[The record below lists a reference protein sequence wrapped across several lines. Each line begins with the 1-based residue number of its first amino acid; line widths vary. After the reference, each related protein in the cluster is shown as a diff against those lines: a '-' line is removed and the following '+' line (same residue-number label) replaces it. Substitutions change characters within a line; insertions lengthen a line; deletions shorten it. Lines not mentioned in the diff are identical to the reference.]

1 MAKTEGS
8 DNANIPG
15 ADEQSWLDAV
25 DRVLKG
31 KAFDTLISQEIGG
44 LERNPLYTETHTQ
57 TNHDPAGLPGAWPY
71 MRGAKAVNDRFL
83 PWQIVSRVIPSR
95 KNADAEDVLTDLQ
108 GGVST
113 LLLDLSQ
120 TSTPTSAQ
128 LKTLLA
134 DVQLDIAP
142 LMLRAG
148 QEAQAHLDLFFE
160 LLAEK
165 QAHQANAYADFDP
178 LGTAAAQS
186 KPADFTPLTQL
197 IEQQKNFPN
206 TRLMTASGM
215 AYHNSGADAITEL
228 AYTIATYVAYVKAL
242 IDNGLSAQEAFSTT
256 TITLA
261 TDTDF
266 FANIAKI
273 RAARALWS
281 QLAQA
286 YGITENLT
294 PQIHAEGSEHH
305 YSVADP
311 WVNILRATIAT
322 LGAGIGGADF
332 VSVAPCTAV
341 SSGDNRL
348 TRRVARNTQIILQEE
363 SHIGRVTDPA
373 GGSWY
378 IEQLSQDLAQKAWR
392 MFQQIEADGGMEA
405 ALTQGKIAAHIETL
419 RTETALATAH
429 RKLPLLGVTEFPNL
443 GEAPLEPR
451 PAFGNGALA
460 EHRPAAIYEKL
471 RLTALPVKPKI
482 FLATLG
488 TQAQFTAR
496 ANFAANL
503 FAAGGIDALTG
514 NGGEE
519 LKHIAQEFLESGAKI
534 VAICGTDEAYDAH
547 AQELAQYL
555 YNAGAS
561 HVWIAGKMEIEN
573 VDALYAGC
581 NALSI
586 LQTAHHVLGLEA

>member
-1 MAKTEGS
+1 MTKIDAS
-8 DNANIPG
+8 DKANFPT

-31 KAFDTLISQEIGG
+31 KAFDTLVSQEIGG
-44 LERNPLYTETHTQ
+44 LERNPLYTETSTQ
-57 TNHDPAGLPGAWPY
+57 TQHDPAGLPGAQPF
-71 MRGAKAVNDRFL
+71 MRGTKAVNNRYL

-113 LLLDLSQ
+113 VLLDLSQ

-128 LKTLLA
+128 LKALFS
-134 DVQLDIAP
+134 DVQFNIAP
-142 LMLRAG
+142 LMLRTG
-148 QEAQAHLDLFFE
+148 QEAQTHLDLFFE
-160 LLAEK
+160 ILTNN
-165 QAHQANAYADFDP
+165 QAQEADAYADFDP
-178 LGTAAAQS
+178 LGISATHGTQ
-186 KPADFTPLTQL
+186 ADFSPIAKL
-197 IEQQKNFPN
+197 IERQQDFPN

-228 AYTIATYVAYVKAL
+228 AYAIATYVAYLKAL
-242 IDNGLSAQEAFSTT
+242 IDNGLSAQEAFAKI

-286 YGITENLT
+286 YEITESLA

-378 IEQLSQDLAQKAWR
+378 IEQLSQDLAHQAWR
-392 MFQQIEADGGMEA
+392 MVQQIEADGGMEA
-405 ALTQGKIAAHIETL
+405 ALAQGKIAAHIKTL
-419 RTETALATAH
+419 RAETTQATAH
-429 RKLPLLGVTEFPNL
+429 RKLPILGVTEFPNL

-460 EHRPAAIYEKL
+460 EHRPAAIYEEL
-471 RLTALPVKPKI
+471 RLKALPVKPKI

-514 NGGEE
+514 EGGDDP
-519 LKHIAQEFLESGAKI
+519 KNITQEFLDSGAKI
-534 VAICGTDEAYDAH
+534 VVICGTDEAYDAH
-547 AQELAQYL
+547 AKELAKNL
-555 YNAGAS
+555 HSAGAS
-561 HVWIAGKMEIEN
+561 HVWIAGKKDIEN
-573 VDALYAGC
+573 VDALFTGC

-586 LQTAHHVLGLEA
+586 LQTAHDVLGLNA